1 MKNKTAL
8 ITGAGGG
15 IGKAIAVR
23 LAKSG
28 VRLALCGRNTE
39 KLEDTR
45 QAVLPYT
52 EEPLLLPGD
61 LTDDGYLFSL
71 AEKTAAHFGS
81 LDILINNAGMAYNG
95 PFAETSTETFDS
107 LMKINA
113 RCPYFLSQSAIPYL
127 KESDYATI
135 INISSN
141 MGHTAYKD
149 QSAYIASKHAL
160 HGLTKALA
168 KEVYADGIRCHLI
181 SPGGVYT
188 DMVRIARPD
197 LSPEG
202 MIMPEEV
209 ADAVAFLI
217 EHRGNAII
225 DEMRLHRLG
234 KEPF

>member
-1 MKNKTAL
+1 MHPKTAL

-28 VRLALCGRNTE
+28 VRLALCGRNPA
-39 KLEDTR
+39 KLQDTR
-45 QAVLPYT
+45 EAVLPYT
-52 EEPLLLPGD
+52 EEPLLLVGD
-61 LTDDGYLFSL
+61 LTEDSYLFSL
-71 AEKTAAHFGS
+71 AEKTVSHFGS

-95 PFAETSTETFDS
+95 TFAETSTETFDQ

-113 RCPYFLSQSAIPYL
+113 RCPYFLSQSALPYL
-127 KESDYATI
+127 KQSDAATI

-141 MGHTAYKD
+141 MGHSAYKD

-160 HGLTKALA
+160 HGMTKSLA

-188 DMVRIARPD
+188 DMVKVSRPD

-225 DEMRLHRLG
+225 DEIRLHRLG